1 MKDYSKGKI
10 YKIINDEND
19 KFYIGSTIQKLCDR
33 MTNHRTN
40 KKFRCAIH
48 NLGLDLYKCSIILI
62 EKYPCKDN
70 EELRKKEREYFDKYK
85 KECKALFLNIRRP
98 IITKE
103 EKRELHRIKATEWN
117 NKNKE
122 KHDTYQ
128 NSEER
133 KEYRKKRYEQNKE
146 ELKKKGSIQIMCEC
160 GKTLQ
165 KRNFYNHKKTKIH
178 LAYLALIN

>member
-10 YKIINDEND
+10 YKIVNDEND

-70 EELRKKEREYFDKYK
+70 EELRTKEREYFDKYK
-85 KECKALFLNIRRP
+85 KECKDLFLNIRRP

-103 EKRELHRIKATEWN
+103 EKKELHRIKSTEWN

-133 KEYRKKRYEQNKE
+133 KAYRK
-146 ELKKKGSIQIMCEC
+146 I
-160 GKTLQ
+160 
-165 KRNFYNHKKTKIH
+165 
-178 LAYLALIN
+178 

>member
-10 YKIINDEND
+10 YKIVNDEND

-70 EELRKKEREYFDKYK
+70 EELRTKEREYFDKYK
-85 KECKALFLNIRRP
+85 KECKDLFLNIRRP

-103 EKRELHRIKATEWN
+103 EKRELHRIKSTEWN
-117 NKNKE
+117 EKNKV
-122 KHDTYQ
+122 KYNKLQH
-128 NSEER
+128 SEEY
-133 KEYRKKRYEQNKE
+133 KKKREINT
-146 ELKKKGSIQIMCEC
+146 KKKITCEC
-160 GKTLQ
+160 GRTITKGHLSG
-165 KRNFYNHKKTKIH
+165 HKKSKIH
-178 LAYLALIN
+178 QAYLALIN